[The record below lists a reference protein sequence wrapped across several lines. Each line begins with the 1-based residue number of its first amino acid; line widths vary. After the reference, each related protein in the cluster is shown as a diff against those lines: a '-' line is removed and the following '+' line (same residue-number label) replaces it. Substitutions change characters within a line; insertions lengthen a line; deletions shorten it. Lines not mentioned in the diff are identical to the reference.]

1 PQVGGGIAGAGRAWE
16 SHPIG
21 LVRGETGRSTC
32 RGPPPVAGSVIER
45 AGAAGAGC
53 ERPALPGRVVSGP
66 VLPGRGVSEMHA
78 PRGEAA
84 DLGRPPAA
92 AVPRVGVPAR
102 RFADAAETSRRRTPP
117 QPAHLFRAVVPAAQ

>member
-1 PQVGGGIAGAGRAWE
+1 SPQVGGGIAGAGRAWE

-53 ERPALPGRVVSGP
+53 ERPALPGR
-66 VLPGRGVSEMHA
+66 GVSEMHA

-102 RFADAAETSRRRTPP
+102 RFANAAETSRRRTPP
-117 QPAHLFRAVVPAAQ
+117 QPAHLFRAV